1 MAASLRLPRR
11 VSKDE
16 KKGIVDAII
25 TELGLQKA
33 ANTRIGEAQA
43 RKLYCRSTQA
53 SQDAPRP
60 CRSQLKQ
67 PLLHMQATPSHAV

>member
-1 MAASLRLPRR
+1 VAARLRLPRK

-43 RKLYCRSTQA
+43 PNPVPSLDTGMPGYVTT
-53 SQDAPRP
+53 
-60 CRSQLKQ
+60 
-67 PLLHMQATPSHAV
+67 LLQHV